1 MKSEMPEILV
11 VGAGA
16 VGTFYG
22 AKLASAGAKVTLLC
36 RSDYDVV
43 KENGIEVK
51 SIDGDLHFKPSRVI
65 RKASECGAPP
75 DFVLVALKYLPQLID
90 TAEIIRAAIGPDTSI
105 FHIQNGIEIEKET
118 ALAFPNNEIL
128 SAVAFICV
136 TRTAPG
142 FLHHSD
148 YGRLVVGRYPGGS
161 SEKVELL
168 KNLFN
173 KSGVECAITDDIM
186 KTRFLKLVWNVPFNA
201 ISVLG
206 NHADTRSMLE
216 NKLSCELSAQLMEE
230 VCGISEAY
238 GRKFPDD
245 TIENYMVYTRKMKP
259 YKTSMLVDFE
269 AGRPM
274 EVEAILG
281 NLVRM
286 ADEKKL
292 DIPRI
297 RTLYGLL
304 SLADRKAD
312 K

>member
-1 MKSEMPEILV
+1 MKSGIPEILV

-22 AKLASAGAKVTLLC
+22 AKLASAGAKVSLLC

-43 KENGIEVK
+43 KENGIKVK
-51 SIDGDLHFKPSRVI
+51 SIDGDLHFNPFRVI
-65 RKASECGAPP
+65 RNASEYGKPP
-75 DFVLVALKYLPQLID
+75 DFVLVALKYLPELID
-90 TAEIIRAAIGPDTSI
+90 TADIIRAAVGPGTSI
-105 FHIQNGIEIEKET
+105 FHIQNGIGIEKET
-118 ALAFPNNEIL
+118 ATAFHNNEIL

-142 FLHHSD
+142 FIDHSD
-148 YGRLVVGRYPGGS
+148 YGRLVLGRYPGGS
-161 SEKVELL
+161 SENVELL

-173 KSGVECAITDDIM
+173 KSGVECAITDDII
-186 KTRFLKLVWNVPFNA
+186 KARFLKLVWNVPFNV

-206 NHADTRSMLE
+206 NHADTKSILD
-216 NKLSCELSAQLMEE
+216 NKLSCELSVKLMEE
-230 VCGISEAY
+230 VCRISEAY
-238 GRKFPDD
+238 GRKLPDD
-245 TIENYMVYTRKMKP
+245 IAGKNLDYTRKMKP
-259 YKTSMLVDFE
+259 YKTSMLLDYE
-269 AGRPM
+269 AGKPM

-286 ADEKKL
+286 ADEKGI

-304 SLADRKAD
+304 SLADGAVAR
-312 K
+312 